1 VTVFA
6 TSMESYFILW
16 PNDWC
21 KSLAQANDYGP
32 LQVIYGGPHI
42 SVPSLGKIKTGD
54 IIYPVSVKN
63 GQLFILGRMQV
74 ERITD
79 ATIYLAEQDI
89 NRIDNNLWDTTAPKL
104 IKERPELGHKIPRS
118 CINAAATGSGTR
130 FRFDF
135 QVPDNTIDSLVFGPK
150 AGQEKGLSRD
160 KAGRLTHVALQ
171 GHFRR
176 LSTDSAA
183 IVSDLMQN
191 F

>member
-1 VTVFA
+1 
-6 TSMESYFILW
+6 MNSYFILW

-32 LQVIYGGPHI
+32 LQVIYGGPHT
-42 SVPSLGKIKTGD
+42 SVPSLGKIKSGD
-54 IIYPVSVKN
+54 FIYPVSIKS

-74 ERITD
+74 EHITD
-79 ATIYLAEQDI
+79 ATIYLTKQAI
-89 NRIDNNLWDTTAPKL
+89 ARIDNDLWDTTAPRL
-104 IKERPELGHKIPRS
+104 IKERPDLGHRIPRS
-118 CINAAATGSGTR
+118 CVDTAATGSGTG

-135 QVPDNTIDSLVFGPK
+135 QVPTDVVDELRFGPK

-160 KAGRLTHVALQ
+160 KAGKLSHVALQ

-176 LSTDSAA
+176 LSADSAA
-183 IVSDLMQN
+183 LIAELMQN